1 MSQLLYNLYTCCVI
15 VPCCISK
22 GMYCFVRCVFCK
34 VKLEDYEGA
43 LHDAD
48 NVVTNF
54 EKSPHHLQER
64 GVVKEMMRDYE
75 GAIEDLTEA
84 LKLIGG
90 PDYECLKHRAYAH
103 FKLGLE
109 IEAHQDAEMAN
120 QLVVSDDVEDSIA
133 QGPMCLGILPV
144 PEFLGYK
151 LT

>member
-1 MSQLLYNLYTCCVI
+1 
-15 VPCCISK
+15 
-22 GMYCFVRCVFCK
+22 VFCK

-54 EKSPHHLQER
+54 GKSPFALQER
-64 GVVKEMMRDYE
+64 GVVKEMMGDYE
-75 GAIEDLTEA
+75 GAIKDLTKA
-84 LKLIGG
+84 MCDGG

-109 IEAHQDAEMAN
+109 IEACQDAEMAN
-120 QLVVSDDVEDSIA
+120 QLGVPDYVEKNMVE
-133 QGPMCLGILPV
+133 GTMFLGILPV

>member
-1 MSQLLYNLYTCCVI
+1 
-15 VPCCISK
+15 
-22 GMYCFVRCVFCK
+22 MYCFDRCVFCK

-54 EKSPHHLQER
+54 EKSPSTLQER
-64 GVVKEMMRDYE
+64 GVVKEMMGDYE
-75 GAIEDLTEA
+75 GAIGDLTEA
-84 LKLIGG
+84 LSKGG

-103 FKLGLE
+103 FKSGLE

-120 QLVVSDDVEDSIA
+120 QLGVPDYVEECMVK
-133 QGPMCLGILPV
+133 GEMCLGILPV
-144 PEFLGYK
+144 PEFLVYK